1 VSEDVS
7 NLDGLYINLCSCTV
21 ASFILLSMK
30 SSADQFLSLVEPATE
45 LLFACMVHEH
55 IFISSLGN

>member
-1 VSEDVS
+1 MSEDVS
-7 NLDGLYINLCSCTV
+7 NLDGLYINLCTV